1 MLKKIALATVITTT
15 LLMTGCVTSQSTIQ
29 QQNLEL
35 LQNKNWSLT
44 HIGATEYKVDPTA
57 NNSPSLQF
65 DATTQRLSGAD
76 GCNRI
81 MGSYVVKKHEINLG
95 QLASTKMMCQNT
107 AELSSKFNEAL
118 NKVAG
123 YQVYGQTLKLLDR
136 HGNPVLQF
144 KSNTN

>member
-1 MLKKIALATVITTT
+1 MLKKISLATVITTT

-29 QQNLEL
+29 QKNIEL

-57 NNSPSLQF
+57 HNSPSLQF
-65 DATTQRLSGAD
+65 DATQRLSGAD

-107 AELSSKFNEAL
+107 AELSNKFNEAL

-136 HGNPVLQF
+136 NGNPVLQF
-144 KSNTN
+144 KSDLN

>member
-1 MLKKIALATVITTT
+1 
-15 LLMTGCVTSQSTIQ
+15 
-29 QQNLEL
+29 
-35 LQNKNWSLT
+35 
-44 HIGATEYKVDPTA
+44 
-57 NNSPSLQF
+57 
-65 DATTQRLSGAD
+65 
-76 GCNRI
+76 

-107 AELSSKFNEAL
+107 VELSSKFNEAL